1 LTAFPFTIVFMQKGK
16 PMDNI
21 PYKKIV
27 EIINDGLYVV
37 SKDRVITY
45 WNQAAERITGFHA
58 DEVVGKSC
66 ADDILT
72 HVDDQ
77 GLNLCCGLCPL
88 AATIADGEPRQTS
101 VYLHHKDG
109 QRIPVAVRAGRLVDE
124 QGMVIG
130 GVELFTDMS
139 SNAANELR
147 VKELEKLALLDTLT
161 QMANRHYLETEL
173 EGRYQEK
180 KRHNL
185 PFGLLFMDI
194 DNFKLFNDTYG
205 HEVGDMVLKLVSR
218 TMIANARPFDLYG
231 RWGGEEFVAIIRNVT
246 TDELEVL
253 GNRMRLLIEKSC
265 LTHARQ
271 KHSVT
276 ISIGATLAREEDTP
290 ASLVKRADALLYQS
304 KAVGKNRVTTG

>member
-1 LTAFPFTIVFMQKGK
+1 MQ
-16 PMDNI
+16 NI

-37 SKDRVITY
+37 DKDRVITY
-45 WNQAAERITGFHA
+45 WNHAAERITGFRA

-77 GLNLCCGLCPL
+77 GHNLCCGLCPL
-88 AATIADGEPRQTS
+88 AATIADGEPRETS

-124 QGMVIG
+124 QGMVLG

-139 SNAANELR
+139 NIAANELR
-147 VKELEKLALLDTLT
+147 VKELEELALLDTLT

-173 EGRYQEK
+173 EGRFKEK

-185 PFGLLFMDI
+185 PFGILFMDI
-194 DNFKLFNDTYG
+194 DHFKRFNDTYG
-205 HEVGDMVLKLVSR
+205 HDVGDMVLKLVSR
-218 TMIANARPFDLYG
+218 TMVANARPFDLYG

-246 TDELEVL
+246 TGELELL
-253 GNRMRLLIEKSC
+253 GNRIRLLIEKSC

-276 ISIGATLAREEDTP
+276 ISIGATLAREDDTP
-290 ASLVKRADALLYQS
+290 ASLVKRADSLLYQS
-304 KAVGKNRVTTG
+304 KAAGRNCLTAG